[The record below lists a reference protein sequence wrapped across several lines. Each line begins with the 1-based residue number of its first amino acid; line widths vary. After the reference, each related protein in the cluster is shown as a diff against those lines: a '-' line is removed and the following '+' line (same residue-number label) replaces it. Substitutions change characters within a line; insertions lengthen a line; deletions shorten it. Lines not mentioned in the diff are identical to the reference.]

1 MVPVQYKPASESPDN
16 ECPLVLTT
24 GRVAIHHNAGSMT
37 RRSPSP
43 AEREPDLFIEINPI
57 DTGTLGIK
65 NGEMVEV
72 SSARGETTALAR
84 VTDRVKRGVVF
95 MPFHFQG
102 TNVVTTDARDAEA
115 RIPEF
120 KVAACKVSR
129 RE

>member
-16 ECPLVLTT
+16 EYPLVLTT

-37 RRSPSP
+37 RRSPSL
-43 AEREPDLFIEINPI
+43 AERGPDLFIEINPI
-57 DTGTLGIK
+57 DAGTLGIK
-65 NGEMVEV
+65 NGETVDV
-72 SSARGETTALAR
+72 SSARGRTTALAR
-84 VTDRVKRGVVF
+84 VTDIVKRGVVF
-95 MPFHFQG
+95 MPFHFPG
-102 TNVVTTDARDAEA
+102 TNAVTTDARDAEA